1 MAIYTKKGDRGETSL
16 LSGEKVSKNSFQ
28 MHAIGNVDELNT
40 NIGMAKALLLE
51 EQRQETADIRKL
63 SQIQEDLF
71 CIGSFLAG
79 KEDIIG
85 DLEAH
90 ILTFEEIIDRL
101 TTELPE
107 LKNFILPSGSKT
119 SIQFQI
125 CRTICRRAERYTAE
139 ATDNETIKK
148 YLNRLSD
155 LMFMFARICNYMVGE
170 TEHVWNKKEEENKP
184 S

>member
-71 CIGSFLAG
+71 CIGSFLAV
-79 KEDIIG
+79 KEYNNVFF
-85 DLEAH
+85 ACYK
-90 ILTFEEIIDRL
+90 LTYEKKIFLNLRQFS
-101 TTELPE
+101 E

-119 SIQFQI
+119 S
-125 CRTICRRAERYTAE
+125 
-139 ATDNETIKK
+139 
-148 YLNRLSD
+148 
-155 LMFMFARICNYMVGE
+155 
-170 TEHVWNKKEEENKP
+170 
-184 S
+184 

>member
-90 ILTFEEIIDRL
+90 ILTFEEII
-101 TTELPE
+101 
-107 LKNFILPSGSKT
+107 
-119 SIQFQI
+119 
-125 CRTICRRAERYTAE
+125 
-139 ATDNETIKK
+139 
-148 YLNRLSD
+148 
-155 LMFMFARICNYMVGE
+155 
-170 TEHVWNKKEEENKP
+170 
-184 S
+184 